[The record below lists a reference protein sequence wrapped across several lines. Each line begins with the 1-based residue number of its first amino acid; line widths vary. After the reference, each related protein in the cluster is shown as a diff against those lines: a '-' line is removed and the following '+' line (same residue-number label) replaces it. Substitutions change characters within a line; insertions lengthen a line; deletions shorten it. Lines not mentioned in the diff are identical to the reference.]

1 MPKCVTSLTAN
12 AAVEARPHCTNPVGW
27 HFGSDCLRKD
37 NRVGHDHTLNCHRS
51 GWGSPHTWSVKTAR
65 KARHS
70 YVMKFLLVELSQ
82 LRSSVVRA
90 PARKAEDLGFDSR
103 AGHTLFAWIWLFIAP
118 RRVIEK
124 VVDNWRGKHL
134 NRLAWLVRPSAFTT
148 IRAVELRSL
157 VWEFHQS

>member
-12 AAVEARPHCTNPVGW
+12 AAVEARPHCTNPGGW

-37 NRVGHDHTLNCHRS
+37 NRVGHDHTLKCNVS

-103 AGHTLFAWIWLFIAP
+103 AGHTLFA
-118 RRVIEK
+118 
-124 VVDNWRGKHL
+124 
-134 NRLAWLVRPSAFTT
+134 
-148 IRAVELRSL
+148 
-157 VWEFHQS
+157 